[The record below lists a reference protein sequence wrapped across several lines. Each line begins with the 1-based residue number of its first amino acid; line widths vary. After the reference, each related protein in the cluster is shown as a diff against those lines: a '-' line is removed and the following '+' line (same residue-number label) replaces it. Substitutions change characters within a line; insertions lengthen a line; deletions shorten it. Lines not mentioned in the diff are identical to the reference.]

1 MGQRCS
7 KTGYVRRESM
17 SMELAFLVIER
28 AAVRN
33 TQYHALLYLA
43 LKANEVDITHSSARS
58 IAQGT
63 RMSLQRA
70 RLALKALES
79 DGYLSRARYGAQQ
92 NPNTGYYVVHREAL
106 LRLPRIDGYR
116 KSFAGRSVREW
127 RERIASRSDGV
138 IDERNRRLREW
149 TKLPE
154 GEKHAGFQKL
164 MASTESEPE
173 ESAQKD
179 FDLHCQFLDAPDDDK
194 PALRRR
200 LLQ

>member
-1 MGQRCS
+1 
-7 KTGYVRRESM
+7 M

-106 LRLPRIDGYR
+106 LRLPRMDGYR
-116 KSFAGRSVREW
+116 KSFAGRPVKEW
-127 RERIASRSDGV
+127 RERIASRSHGV
-138 IDERNRRLREW
+138 IEERNRRLREW
-149 TKLPE
+149 KSLPDS
-154 GEKHAGFQKL
+154 EKHAGFL
-164 MASTESEPE
+164 MLMENAQTELE
-173 ESAQKD
+173 ETVRKD

-194 PALRRR
+194 PVLRRR

>member
-1 MGQRCS
+1 
-7 KTGYVRRESM
+7 M

-79 DGYLSRARYGAQQ
+79 AGYLSRARYGAQQ
-92 NPNTGYYVVHREAL
+92 NPNTGYYVVHRESL
-106 LRLPRIDGYR
+106 LWLPRMDGYR
-116 KSFAGRSVREW
+116 KSFAGRSVSEW
-127 RERIASRSDGV
+127 RERIASRSDHV
-138 IDERNRRLREW
+138 IEERNRRLREW

-164 MASTESEPE
+164 MVTTESEPE
-173 ESAQKD
+173 ESVRKD
-179 FDLHCQFLDAPDDDK
+179 FDLHCQFLDAPDEDK
-194 PALRRR
+194 LAIRRR

>member
-1 MGQRCS
+1 
-7 KTGYVRRESM
+7 M

-92 NPNTGYYVVHREAL
+92 NPNTGYYVVHRETL
-106 LRLPRIDGYR
+106 LRLPRMDGYR
-116 KSFAGRSVREW
+116 KSFAGRPVKEW

-138 IDERNRRLREW
+138 IEERNRRLREW
-149 TKLPE
+149 KSLPDSV
-154 GEKHAGFQKL
+154 KHAGLLKL
-164 MASTESEPE
+164 MENAQTELE
-173 ESAQKD
+173 ETVRKD

-194 PALRRR
+194 PVLRRR